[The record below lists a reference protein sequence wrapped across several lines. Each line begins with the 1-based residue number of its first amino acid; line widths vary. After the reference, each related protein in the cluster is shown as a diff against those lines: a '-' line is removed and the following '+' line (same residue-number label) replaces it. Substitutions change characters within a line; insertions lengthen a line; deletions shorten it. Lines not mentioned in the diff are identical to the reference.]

1 MKTFDFDVSS
11 SHVSI
16 NISIVRFLVGKTL
29 KVVIHVPVYGNKTCM
44 NNEL

>member
-29 KVVIHVPVYGNKTCM
+29 KVVIHVPYLYMETR
-44 NNEL
+44 LA